1 MTKGV
6 NMTTQVKVLKRYSNR
21 KLYDTA
27 ESQYVNLTDVMNF
40 LKEGLAVTVIENET
54 KIDVTKSTL
63 ATILLQNADKL
74 SNDLLVN
81 LVKQF

>member
-1 MTKGV
+1 MINGT
-6 NMTTQVKVLKRYSNR
+6 VKVLKRYANR
-21 KLYDTA
+21 KLYDTQ
-27 ESQYVNLTDVMNF
+27 ESKYVNLADVTTF
-40 LKEGLAVTVIENET
+40 LKNGMTVTVIENAT
-54 KIDVTKSTL
+54 KNDVTKSTL